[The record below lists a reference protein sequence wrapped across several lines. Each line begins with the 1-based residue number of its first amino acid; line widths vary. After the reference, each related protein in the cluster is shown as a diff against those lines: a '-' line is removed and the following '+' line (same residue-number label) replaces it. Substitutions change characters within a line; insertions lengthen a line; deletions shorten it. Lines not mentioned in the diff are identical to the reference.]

1 MVKIDMLSVRT
12 RVLNPIFLAVSSL
25 SPVKT
30 QSFMPASLSTSMVS
44 STFSCSL
51 SSIAVIPTSFK
62 SHSTRSAAAA
72 NCCSRLSMA
81 FWAVSKAILKV
92 SQSSSLSGRLPKT
105 RVLKPCEENFRRCGS
120 SQSST
125 LAALAIMTLSAPFTR
140 TTRSPLSGL
149 SATTDWRF
157 LAEVKALR
165 AWIVYIRVSS
175 LFVFGSRTS
184 TDNWCLSRSWK
195 VQPAS
200 AAAETKAD
208 SSGLSAS

>member
-1 MVKIDMLSVRT
+1 
-12 RVLNPIFLAVSSL
+12 
-25 SPVKT
+25 
-30 QSFMPASLSTSMVS
+30 
-44 STFSCSL
+44 
-51 SSIAVIPTSFK
+51 
-62 SHSTRSAAAA
+62 
-72 NCCSRLSMA
+72 
-81 FWAVSKAILKV
+81 
-92 SQSSSLSGRLPKT
+92 
-105 RVLKPCEENFRRCGS
+105 
-120 SQSST
+120 
-125 LAALAIMTLSAPFTR
+125 MTLSAPFTR

-149 SATTDWRF
+149 SATTVF

-208 SSGLSAS
+208 SSGLSASVNPSAVAIDGREDGVRNSENLQKFLVRFRFVAVVSGCVLQVHRSSETCFAVEGSVDRAPNGHLFQLHHVLRQCSCLVREDVRDLSQLVSKVGGS